1 MTVYLVGAGPGDP
14 GLLTRRGAQLLAE
27 ADVVVH
33 DRLVDRSLLALA
45 KDGAELVDVGKR
57 PTTPGR
63 SDAPAAGGGAARSS
77 GDRQSEINR
86 LLVELGRSGR
96 TVVRLKGGDPFVF
109 GRGGEEVEALRAAG
123 VPWVVVPGVS
133 SALGVPAGAGIPL
146 THRGLS
152 ASVSVVTGHLGDPAD
167 PAGVD
172 WASLAAAGGT
182 LVVLMGMADRR
193 EIADR
198 LIAGGRPAGTPVAVV
213 EWGTTPAQRTVR
225 TTLAGLAAVDLGS
238 PSVIVVGPVAALDL
252 APVAAL
258 DLAPVAGPLAGATVV
273 VTRPPD
279 QAGALSAALA
289 DAGARV
295 LELPTIEVAPP
306 EDGGRG
312 LAAAAA
318 AAAGYTWVAFTSA
331 NAVGRFAACLRD
343 GRDLGR
349 ARLAAV
355 GPASAEAL
363 ARHGLVADLVP
374 ARASADGLVAAI
386 GEAPEGGTVLFPRA
400 AAARETLPEGLRAA
414 GWTVDEVVAYR
425 TVEGVRPPAVVADEV
440 ARADAVVFTS
450 PSGVRGFVASRDDHR
465 RPLVLPAVVAC
476 IGEVTASAVRSV
488 VGPGDGR
495 RVVVASSP
503 TPAAMVVAVAE
514 GLDRGRADGAGGG
527 VAAGGTGP
535 AAP

>member
-1 MTVYLVGAGPGDP
+1 VTVYLVGAGPGDP

-45 KDGAELVDVGKR
+45 KEGAELVDVGKR
-57 PTTPGR
+57 PATPGTPAGAAGADGPGR
-63 SDAPAAGGGAARSS
+63 SSR
-77 GDRQSEINR
+77 DRQSEINR

-123 VPWVVVPGVS
+123 VPWAVVPGVS

-152 ASVSVVTGHLGDPAD
+152 TSVSVVTGHLSDPAD

-198 LIAGGRPAGTPVAVV
+198 LIAGGRPAGTPVAVI

-252 APVAAL
+252 AP
-258 DLAPVAGPLAGATVV
+258 PAGRLAGTTVV

-331 NAVGRFAACLRD
+331 NAVGRFADCLRD

-363 ARHGLVADLVP
+363 ARRGLVADLVP
-374 ARASADGLVAAI
+374 ARASADGLVEAI

-400 AAARETLPEGLRAA
+400 AGARETLPEGLRAA

-450 PSGVRGFVASRDDHR
+450 PSGVRGFVASRDDRR
-465 RPLVLPAVVAC
+465 RPLVLPGVVAC

-503 TPAAMVVAVAE
+503 SPAAMVAAVAE
-514 GLDRGRADGAGGG
+514 GLDRDRAGGAGDGPAAGRA
-527 VAAGGTGP
+527 GP